1 MAKAVILDT
10 PTKTPAINSLARLA
24 KLMDA
29 QFSIPGTGLRFGL
42 DGILGLIPGVGDLS
56 TMAVSGYMISIMAK
70 NGASGA
76 LVARMVINVIID
88 AIIGAIPFVGDIFD
102 FGWKANTKNVRLM
115 QEHYV
120 EGRHRGGAWRV
131 LLPAL
136 LIMILIVAGIIW
148 VAVQL
153 WQWVTAQ
160 F

>member
-1 MAKAVILDT
+1 MAKAIVITDSA
-10 PTKTPAINSLARLA
+10 KTPAIGQLARLA

-29 QFSIPGTGLRFGL
+29 QFSIPGTGMRFGL
-42 DGILGLIPGVGDLS
+42 DGLLGLIPGVGDLS

-76 LVARMVINVIID
+76 LIARMVVNVIID
-88 AIIGAIPFVGDIFD
+88 AIVGAIPFVGDIFD

-120 EGRHRGGAWRV
+120 EGRHRGGAWKV

-136 LIMILIVAGIIW
+136 LLMILIVGGIIW
-148 VAVQL
+148 VAVQV
-153 WQWVTAQ
+153 WQWATSNW
-160 F
+160 